1 MAPRLFQDPYHE
13 GAAALQVLATVVVPV
28 QRHRNEPRSGG
39 QLGELA
45 PGYQGEPHGQDV
57 LSAEVVRGVEEF
69 VELDPIYHAGTF
81 TERLEA
87 RDDEETAIGSG
98 EGAVQPERAVGRP
111 DSDGRV
117 VERADQAPPFFETTV
132 CGPQRELLV
141 AFETNSENEW
151 KVISARSNSPSRK
164 WSCRTSARNT
174 CALSLRARSLSFR
187 RASIPSEASTQ
198 VRSTPASS
206 SGMETR
212 PVPHISSR
220 TLPRTLPASST

>member
-141 AFETNSENEW
+141 ALRDQLGERVEGDQRQVE
-151 KVISARSNSPSRK
+151 
-164 WSCRTSARNT
+164 
-174 CALSLRARSLSFR
+174 LSLAQVELPNVRAQHLRLKLACAQSF
-187 RASIPSEASTQ
+187 
-198 VRSTPASS
+198 
-206 SGMETR
+206 
-212 PVPHISSR
+212 
-220 TLPRTLPASST
+220 L